1 MGSFFTTC
9 SVTRK
14 TIVDGQDMVVQ
25 FMLPTRLKGDDK
37 SIGEVFVESFLNVA
51 KEKGIDAAIKS
62 FNESTSTWG
71 DSGKLGEK
79 GMIIH
84 DSASASW
91 VPFGPAIRGQYNDCG
106 DIELSE
112 DPENLER
119 VKLLENLLFG
129 IPFES
134 IIDLAQDSRWYTL
147 GMGKYADKE
156 DSTRKLKGVDK
167 SLPEPAITLC
177 RYLNVT
183 FIHGSVY
190 DKMSKYDFCG
200 EEGVMKSKYSKEW
213 KDGYIQRNMD
223 AMKKMIE
230 ALNQMAD
237 DSELDI
243 EEKLEKKWAFRE
255 SANNISIF
263 RNMFCNELSIIYQT
277 CLAREAPDLKWFEE
291 ILNFMY
297 SLSGLGLRL
306 EPSNY
311 GGQQT
316 NWKGW
321 KRINSVSDE
330 KIESWKSKHWD
341 EDEKEE
347 DEE

>member
-25 FMLPTRLKGDDK
+25 FMLPSRMKKDDK

-51 KEKGIDAAIKS
+51 KKDGIDKALKS
-62 FNESTSTWG
+62 FKESTSTWEKEG
-71 DSGKLGEK
+71 ELGEK

-84 DSASASW
+84 DSSSASW
-91 VPFGPAIRGQYNDCG
+91 VPFGPAIRGTYNDCG
-106 DIELSE
+106 DIKLSD

-129 IPFES
+129 IPFSS

-156 DSTRKLKGVDK
+156 DSGWKLEGVDK
-167 SLPEPAITLC
+167 SLPEPAVTLC

-190 DKMSKYDFCG
+190 DELKSPDFCG
-200 EEGVMKSKYSKEW
+200 EEGIMKSTYSKKW
-213 KDGYIQRNMD
+213 KDEYIQMNME
-223 AMKKMIE
+223 AMKKMVEHLSGSIE
-230 ALNQMAD
+230 D
-237 DSELDI
+237 DLDPI
-243 EEKLEKKWAFRE
+243 ERMEIKWAFRE
-255 SANNISIF
+255 ASNNISIF
-263 RNMFCNELSIIYQT
+263 RNMFNNELAIIYQA
-277 CLAREAPDLKWFEE
+277 CLAREKPELGWFEE
-291 ILNFMY
+291 MLNFMY
-297 SLSGLGLRL
+297 SLSGLYLRL

-321 KRINSVSDE
+321 KRINSISDE
-330 KIESWKSKHWD
+330 KIENWKSEHWGD
-341 EDEKEE
+341 
-347 DEE
+347 DEEEEEEE

>member
-1 MGSFFTTC
+1 
-9 SVTRK
+9 
-14 TIVDGQDMVVQ
+14 
-25 FMLPTRLKGDDK
+25 
-37 SIGEVFVESFLNVA
+37 
-51 KEKGIDAAIKS
+51 
-62 FNESTSTWG
+62 
-71 DSGKLGEK
+71 
-79 GMIIH
+79 
-84 DSASASW
+84 
-91 VPFGPAIRGQYNDCG
+91 
-106 DIELSE
+106 
-112 DPENLER
+112 
-119 VKLLENLLFG
+119 
-129 IPFES
+129 
-134 IIDLAQDSRWYTL
+134 
-147 GMGKYADKE
+147 
-156 DSTRKLKGVDK
+156 
-167 SLPEPAITLC
+167 
-177 RYLNVT
+177 
-183 FIHGSVY
+183 
-190 DKMSKYDFCG
+190 
-200 EEGVMKSKYSKEW
+200 
-213 KDGYIQRNMD
+213 
-223 AMKKMIE
+223 MKKMIE

-263 RNMFCNELSIIYQT
+263 RNMFRNELSIIYQT